1 MEISKSVKISEI
13 EQKAMKELADS
24 FQRIIDAM
32 NPRDSI
38 ETEKQ
43 YWDYDQLAV
52 IVDLLSDFAEND
64 IVFIR

>member
-24 FQRIIDAM
+24 FQTIVDAM

-38 ETEKQ
+38 ETGKQ
-43 YWDYDQLAV
+43 FWDYEQVAV
-52 IVDLLSDFAEND
+52 IVALLSDLAEND